1 MKTTRS
7 RRPDPKVKFEPYGTN
22 EPSKILKQVQ
32 HDAKE
37 GEDQQVQHDTKE
49 GEDQQAGRFKWLKR

>member
-22 EPSKILKQVQ
+22 EPSKVLKL
-32 HDAKE
+32 
-37 GEDQQVQHDTKE
+37 VQHDTKE
-49 GEDQQAGRFKWLKR
+49 GEDNQVQHDGVKDRR